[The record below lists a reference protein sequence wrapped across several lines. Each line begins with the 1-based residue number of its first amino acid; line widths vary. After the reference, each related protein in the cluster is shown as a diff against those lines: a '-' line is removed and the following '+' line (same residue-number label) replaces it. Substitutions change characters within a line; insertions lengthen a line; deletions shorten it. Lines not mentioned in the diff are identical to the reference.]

1 MKADATLT
9 KRSKMFNAVKIFAV
23 EASWFL
29 LVLPDLTILT
39 KYDKDKV
46 LAAVPNIAMSRL
58 NTATAMRKSGLVV
71 VAADSVD
78 IVTLVLYQR
87 LGWSNKVKLTLITAN
102 CSC

>member
-1 MKADATLT
+1 
-9 KRSKMFNAVKIFAV
+9 MFNAVKIFAV

-29 LVLPDLTILT
+29 VALPDLTILT

-46 LAAVPNIAMSRL
+46 LAAVPNIAMSKL

-71 VAADSVD
+71 VADSVD

-87 LGWSNKVKLTLITAN
+87 LGWSNEVKLTLITAN
-102 CSC
+102 CSS